1 MKILQ
6 YNFLDPGIR
15 SFCLTVSFVIT
26 VLIGRAEAQT
36 LLTESFNYP
45 SGTLLTN
52 AHWSQQAGG
61 SPSVTV
67 ANGNLT
73 YPNTISNNIGSKVS
87 LSSSGQDVYHS
98 FTSASLDVSNPGV
111 YSSLIVNVS
120 QAQAIGDFFFA
131 LGASGPNASVYIR
144 SNGIGFS
151 FGVGK
156 TAASAEYETTVRPF
170 NTNIMLVLKYEF
182 VTGAQNDEIKLYVN
196 PSLASEP
203 VTADIVT
210 APAIGDVGLL
220 TYAFLYQGNASNA
233 PTLEVDGINVGRS
246 WASVTSAIFDYGD
259 TPTLYD
265 FTKDGVYV
273 PAAHTVLT
281 GLSLGSL
288 LPSTE
293 LTPHSVADG
302 ADNNGTN
309 GDGLEEDAIDVSLNQ
324 IRKGVSYVLSVP
336 VTNPS
341 GTKYLYGWIDFNN
354 DGKFQAE
361 EFASIS
367 FSTSGSSTQT
377 LTWTAVQ
384 TATIA
389 SGANKLYMRL
399 RLSDRSLNDFTTV
412 ATGGATLD
420 ERSIGSGATSTNDPT
435 DYVTPANGEVED
447 YQIEVVNTY
456 EYGDLPASF
465 ENDKDSNP
473 LPGMHAPLTGFTLGS
488 LIDFESNPASVTS
501 PNENNIAGD
510 NAVGLADEDALTSLM
525 SVNRGAPYSL
535 SVPISIPSSLSGW
548 KYLYGWLDLNGDG
561 RFQAGEIATNNTTG
575 NTSTNLTLTWT
586 TAQTNQIASGT
597 TKIYLR
603 LRLSNLDLQDFTT
616 VATGGATLDERS
628 IGNGATT
635 TANSVNAAATPFG
648 EIEDYQLPVDLYDF
662 GDVPISYDNDK
673 DGNFVP
679 AGHISLAGLSLG
691 NIVPGVELTPH
702 SVAVGADNNGAN
714 GDGLEEDAIDVSLNQ
729 IRKGVSYVLSVPVVN
744 TSGTK
749 YLYGWIDFNNDGKFQ
764 VEEVATTSFGT
775 AGSSTQTLTWPT
787 AQTSTIVNGATQ
799 LYMRLRLSDRFL
811 NDFTTVAT
819 GGAILDERSIGNG
832 ATSTGDATNHV
843 NPTNGEVEDY
853 QIEVVDTYEYGDA
866 PASFE
871 NDKDNNLLPAAH
883 APLTGFTLGSLIDF
897 ESTPAS
903 VTSPNENNTTGDNAV
918 GSADE
923 DALQPSI
930 VSISRGMASS
940 ISVPISIPS
949 SLTGTKY
956 LYGWID
962 LNNDGRFQVEE
973 VATTST
979 SLATNTN
986 LTLTWSAAQTAQ
998 IPSGVNTIYLRLRL
1012 SNQNLQDFTTVA
1024 SGGATLDERSI
1035 GNGATSSA
1043 NSANAATTP
1052 FGEVEDYQLPV
1063 DLYDFGDVPNTY
1075 ATSASGFL
1083 PARQVANDLLRIGAT
1098 VDIEPTAHSVAQDA
1112 DNNGI
1117 NGDGLDEDGI
1127 DPSSFSITPNTAFAL
1142 PVTVTNSI
1150 GSGATLYGWIDFNN
1164 DGKFQAAEYSSVNV
1178 PNGTNGMVTLNWTAA
1193 QTAST
1198 GSSPNVYMRLRLAN
1212 NALSNSA
1219 STNDGDTRSFADGLS
1234 SGNYTAT
1241 TQNFGEVEDY
1251 RLATNTAYDFGD
1263 VPVSYDQPTG
1273 ALYAARHLPS
1283 STFYLGATIPD
1294 TEFGPQSVAPNA
1306 DNNGTNGDGLDED
1319 GIDPTAPPVSPTIAF
1334 TLPVTVNN
1342 TSGASGTLYGWLD
1355 ANDNGIFEIG
1365 ERISV
1370 PVPTNTTSV
1379 NLSWPESV
1387 TSLIVHPHVYLRLRL
1402 AGTNLTDNGITP
1414 YDEAS
1419 IADGSISGTFAIP
1432 SIGEVEDYR
1441 LAVEN
1446 PVFDFGDAPDDY
1458 ELNSQHNYVP
1468 ARHKPES
1475 TLFLGNAFDTEVSK
1489 IAVQPGEDN
1498 GGTNGDGADEDG
1510 ITGTL
1515 PELGPTTT
1523 TYSVNVNV
1531 NKTIAGT
1538 ATLHAWID
1546 MDGNGRFSP
1555 FEYTSTTITGTSGLQ
1570 TVPLTWTS
1578 PFYFNT
1584 GVNRTYMRL
1593 RLTTATL
1600 TDNTSTLDID
1610 ERSIGDGLNTGN
1622 YGTIYANGEIEDYPV
1637 PLPDP
1642 TTVIVDSDGDG
1653 IPDDLDLDS
1662 DNDGILDTVESSL
1675 SLNDTAFKI
1684 YNTPNYINATAIKW
1698 VLYVTGD
1705 VGTSVTYAPYNGTP
1719 TTQSIPAS
1727 GILEITL
1734 MGNQVPDNTINQVTT
1749 GKYVELN
1756 SSGPI
1761 SILQEIY
1768 GTTATAQDIAVVYPS
1783 SLRGRKYTVSS
1794 YNVGATPANGVQ
1806 IFSTSDGNNV
1816 EVKNKAGVTVATFA
1830 LNGGQNYIYENG
1842 STDLTGYSV
1851 VSSKDVG
1858 VMVYTKC
1865 ANGTSGACDNLLE
1878 YLLPDKLLGTKF
1890 LTRSAGNTGRMSI
1903 VATKK
1908 NTVVEIDGAIMA
1920 VLADP
1925 GDSYVYTQAI
1935 GSSQII
1941 ETNIPVQIVKVIPYN
1956 DDPSITTIQDINKA
1970 TLGPAI
1976 LTIPSTMIYA
1986 NYLTIFVK
1994 TANTGSMLFNGNPIT
2009 TWQPFSHDASYSFA
2023 TLTNTSG
2030 IVPGARVEI
2039 SSTTGTIPF
2048 LTDWYG
2054 TGPSVSDATPLSIGG
2069 YNLDTGNPSLTIL
2082 KDSDSDGIPD
2092 YLDLDSDNDGCLDA
2106 LEGSDNVTS
2115 AMLVSAQ
2122 GDVRVGTGSSASNQN
2137 LCASATCVDAQGVP
2151 LIVNP
2156 GGAAD
2161 ADGLQGQ
2168 GLGSSINSS
2177 VQDAICLVTPVL
2189 DSDGDGIPD
2198 DIDLDDDNDGIPDCT
2213 ESGFNGTP
2221 TSSFKINYD
2230 ANVPT
2235 DHLAGPAFQIQI
2247 TPPSTNKEGNAWT
2260 YGKIDF
2266 SKNFSF
2272 TMQVYLGANAG
2283 GADGLAVVFQNSPN
2297 GYNAIGSNGA
2307 GLGAQGIANGI
2318 ALEIDTF
2325 MNPGDPGYDHGTIRT
2340 SSDWTALSGDGP
2352 LKPSQAT
2359 VKDGMWHEVTV
2370 NWSTVTNTLAY
2381 TFDGNPVAAHT
2392 FPTSGSNSIIGILGS
2407 TQAYFGYT
2415 GSTGGA
2421 TNDQRIGFDNPC
2433 LLPVFLDT
2441 DNDGI
2446 FDHLDL
2452 DSDND
2457 GCLDALEG
2465 GDNVTTAMLVNS
2477 GGTVVVG
2484 AGSPA
2489 SNQNLCASATCV
2501 DAQGVPLVVNP
2512 GGAADTDGLQ
2522 GQGLGS
2528 SVNSSI
2534 QDATCL
2540 VIPFVDSDGDGIP
2553 DDLDMDDDND
2563 GIPDCTESGF
2573 NGDPAFSFKIN
2584 YNSNVP
2590 TDHMAGPAFQI
2601 QITPPANNQEG
2612 NAWTYGKIDFSKN
2625 FSFTMQV
2632 YLGANAGGADGLA
2645 VVFQN
2650 SPSSYNAIGS
2660 NGGGLGAQGI
2670 ANGIAL
2676 ELDTFMNPGD
2686 PGYDHG
2692 TIRTSSNWTAL
2703 SADGSLKPN
2712 QTTAKDGMWHEVTVN
2727 WSAVTNTLAYTFDG
2741 NPVAAHTFPAS
2752 GSNSIM
2758 DILGSTQA
2766 YFGYTGSTGGLFN
2779 DQRIGFDNPCLLPV
2793 FRDTDND
2800 GIFDHLDLDS
2810 DNDGC
2815 LDALEG
2821 GDNVAIAMLVNSAG
2835 TVEAGTGSSAS
2846 NQNLCATAACID
2858 AQGVPLMVNP
2868 GGAADVDG
2876 LQGQGLGSSI
2886 DSLIQDA
2893 LCLVTPFC
2901 YKPGATTGGITLDTK
2916 LGITSLGRAG
2926 ADQSDNWPMV
2936 RKGGWIALEAKAK
2949 GFVLNRVKFNTSNQ
2963 PVADDGTTL
2972 IITTPVE
2979 GMMIY
2984 DTTNQCLKMYTS
2996 TDGGTTFA
3004 WHCMETQTCPD

>member
-6 YNFLDPGIR
+6 YNFLDPGLR
-15 SFCLTVSFVIT
+15 SFCLTVSFMIT

-36 LLTESFNYP
+36 LLTEGFNYS

-52 AHWSQQAGG
+52 AHWSQQSGG

-98 FTSASLDVSNPGV
+98 FTSASLDASNPGV

-210 APAIGDVGLL
+210 APAIGDVGTL

-259 TPTLYD
+259 TPIGYD

-293 LTPHSVADG
+293 LTAHSVADG

-309 GDGLEEDAIDVSLNQ
+309 GDGLEEDAIDISLNQ
-324 IRKGVSYVLSVP
+324 IRKGVSYVLSVS

-361 EFASIS
+361 EFANIS

-412 ATGGATLD
+412 ATGGTTLD

-447 YQIEVVNTY
+447 YQIDVVNTY
-456 EYGDLPASF
+456 EYGDLPSSF

-473 LPGMHAPLTGFTLGS
+473 LPAMHAPLTGFTLGS
-488 LIDFESNPASVTS
+488 LIDFESTPASVTS
-501 PNENNIAGD
+501 PSENNVAGD

-628 IGNGATT
+628 TGNGATSS
-635 TANSVNAAATPFG
+635 ANSVNAAITPFG
-648 EIEDYQLPVDLYDF
+648 EVEDYQLPVDLYDF

-673 DGNFVP
+673 DGNFIP

-691 NIVPGVELTPH
+691 NIVPGVEQTPH
-702 SVAVGADNNGAN
+702 SVAAGADNNGAN

-775 AGSSTQTLTWPT
+775 TGSSIQTLTWPT
-787 AQTSTIVNGATQ
+787 FQTSTIATGATQ

-843 NPTNGEVEDY
+843 NPANGEVEDY
-853 QIEVVDTYEYGDA
+853 QIDVVNTYEYGDL

-871 NDKDNNLLPAAH
+871 NDKDSNPLPAMH

-903 VTSPNENNTTGDNAV
+903 VTSPNENNIAGDNTVGLADEDALTSLESVSHGVPFHLSVPVNIPSSLTGTKYLYGWLDLNGDGRFQAGEVATAIATTSGNVQLTWTAAQTNQIAFGTPSIYLRLRLSNLDLYDFTTVATGGATLDERSVGNGATSSSNSVNAAITPFGEVEDYQLPVDFYDYGDVPVSYDNDKDGNFVPAGHISLTGLSLGNIVPGVEPTPHSVAAGADNNGANGDGLEEDAIDVSLNQIRKGVSYVLNFPVANPSGTKYLYGWIDFNNDGKFQVEEVATNTFSTAGNSTQFLTWTAAQTTTIVAGANKLYMRLRLSDRSLNDFTTVATGGAILDERSIGNGATSTGNATNHPAPADGEVEDYQIDVVNTYEYGDAPASFENDKDNNPLPAAHAPLTGFTLGSLIDFEATPASVASPNENNTTGDNAV

-930 VSISRGMASS
+930 VSISRGMSSS

-956 LYGWID
+956 LYGWLD
-962 LNNDGRFQVEE
+962 LNGDGRFQVEE
-973 VATTST
+973 IATTST
-979 SLATNTN
+979 SQTSNTH
-986 LTLTWSAAQTAQ
+986 LTLTWTAAQTNQ
-998 IPSGVNTIYLRLRL
+998 IPSGTTNIYLRLRL
-1012 SNQNLQDFTTVA
+1012 SDHSLQDFTTAA
-1024 SGGATLDERSI
+1024 SGGAILDERSI
-1035 GNGATSSA
+1035 GNGATSTS
-1043 NSANAATTP
+1043 NSMNASTTS
-1052 FGEVEDYQLPV
+1052 FGEVEDYQLSV
-1063 DLYDFGDVPNTY
+1063 DLYDFGDVPSSY
-1075 ATSASGFL
+1075 ATSSSGFL
-1083 PARQVANDLLRIGAT
+1083 PARQVASDLLKIGTT
-1098 VDIEPTAHSVAQDA
+1098 VDIEPTAQSVAAAA

-1127 DPSSFSITPNTAFAL
+1127 DPSSFSVTPNTPFVL
-1142 PVTVTNSI
+1142 PVPVTNSI
-1150 GSGATLYGWIDFNN
+1150 GSAAILHGWIDFNN
-1164 DGKFQAAEYSSVNV
+1164 DGKFQAGEHTSVNV
-1178 PNGTNGMVTLNWTAA
+1178 PNGTNGTVTLNWTAA
-1193 QTAST
+1193 QTVNAVGAQRS
-1198 GSSPNVYMRLRLAN
+1198 YMSLRFVSGTLSN
-1212 NALSNSA
+1212 NAPA
-1219 STNDGDTRSFADGLS
+1219 SEADERSFADGLS
-1234 SGNYTAT
+1234 SGAYSAT
-1241 TQNFGEVEDY
+1241 SQNFGEVEDY
-1251 RLATNTAYDFGD
+1251 QIEINTIYDFGD

-1273 ALYAARHLPS
+1273 SLYAARHLPS
-1283 STFYLGATIPD
+1283 SSLYLGATIPD
-1294 TEFGPQSVAPNA
+1294 TEYGPQSVSSNA

-1319 GIDPTAPPVSPTIAF
+1319 GIDPTAHSISPTVAF
-1334 TLPVTVNN
+1334 TLPVSVNN
-1342 TSGASGTLYGWLD
+1342 TSGAARTLYGWLD
-1355 ANDNGIFEIG
+1355 VNNNGLFEIG
-1365 ERISV
+1365 ERVSV
-1370 PVPTNTTSV
+1370 TVPINATSV
-1379 NLSWPESV
+1379 NLTWPSSV
-1387 TSLIVHPHVYLRLRL
+1387 TGLIVSSHVYLRLRI
-1402 AGTNLTDNGITP
+1402 TTTSFSDNSSTP
-1414 YDEAS
+1414 YDEGA
-1419 IADGSISGTFAIP
+1419 IADGTNTGIYSTVP

-1441 LAVEN
+1441 LEVTNAI
-1446 PVFDFGDAPDDY
+1446 FDFGDAPNTY
-1458 ELNSQHNYVP
+1458 EINSSGAFVP

-1475 TLFLGNAFDTEVSK
+1475 TLFLGNTFDTEISK
-1489 IAVQPGEDN
+1489 QSVLSGSNNN
-1498 GGTNGDGADEDG
+1498 GSNGDGSDEDG
-1510 ITGTL
+1510 IITVPL
-1515 PELGPTTT
+1515 PQLTYDMTS
-1523 TYSVNVNV
+1523 YSVDVNV
-1531 NKTIAGT
+1531 FKTLTET
-1538 ATLHAWID
+1538 ATLHGWID
-1546 MDGNGRFSP
+1546 MDGDGHFSS
-1555 FEYTSTTITGTSGLQ
+1555 FEHASTLVTGSSGAQ
-1570 TVPLTWTS
+1570 TVTLTWPS
-1578 PFYFNT
+1578 PFYFGT
-1584 GVNRTYMRL
+1584 DSHTTYLRL
-1593 RLTTATL
+1593 RLTTAAIA
-1600 TDNTSTLDID
+1600 DNTTTVFID
-1610 ERSIGDGLNTGN
+1610 ERSIGDGLSTGN
-1622 YGTIYANGEIEDYPV
+1622 YGITYINGEVEDYA
-1637 PLPDP
+1637 
-1642 TTVIVDSDGDG
+1642 
-1653 IPDDLDLDS
+1653 
-1662 DNDGILDTVESSL
+1662 L
-1675 SLNDTAFKI
+1675 S
-1684 YNTPNYINATAIKW
+1684 
-1698 VLYVTGD
+1698 
-1705 VGTSVTYAPYNGTP
+1705 
-1719 TTQSIPAS
+1719 
-1727 GILEITL
+1727 
-1734 MGNQVPDNTINQVTT
+1734 
-1749 GKYVELN
+1749 
-1756 SSGPI
+1756 
-1761 SILQEIY
+1761 
-1768 GTTATAQDIAVVYPS
+1768 
-1783 SLRGRKYTVSS
+1783 
-1794 YNVGATPANGVQ
+1794 
-1806 IFSTSDGNNV
+1806 
-1816 EVKNKAGVTVATFA
+1816 
-1830 LNGGQNYIYENG
+1830 
-1842 STDLTGYSV
+1842 
-1851 VSSKDVG
+1851 
-1858 VMVYTKC
+1858 
-1865 ANGTSGACDNLLE
+1865 
-1878 YLLPDKLLGTKF
+1878 
-1890 LTRSAGNTGRMSI
+1890 
-1903 VATKK
+1903 
-1908 NTVVEIDGAIMA
+1908 
-1920 VLADP
+1920 
-1925 GDSYVYTQAI
+1925 
-1935 GSSQII
+1935 
-1941 ETNIPVQIVKVIPYN
+1941 
-1956 DDPSITTIQDINKA
+1956 
-1970 TLGPAI
+1970 
-1976 LTIPSTMIYA
+1976 
-1986 NYLTIFVK
+1986 
-1994 TANTGSMLFNGNPIT
+1994 
-2009 TWQPFSHDASYSFA
+2009 
-2023 TLTNTSG
+2023 
-2030 IVPGARVEI
+2030 VPG
-2039 SSTTGTIPF
+2039 
-2048 LTDWYG
+2048 Y
-2054 TGPSVSDATPLSIGG
+2054 
-2069 YNLDTGNPSLTIL
+2069 
-2082 KDSDSDGIPD
+2082 
-2092 YLDLDSDNDGCLDA
+2092 
-2106 LEGSDNVTS
+2106 
-2115 AMLVSAQ
+2115 
-2122 GDVRVGTGSSASNQN
+2122 
-2137 LCASATCVDAQGVP
+2137 
-2151 LIVNP
+2151 
-2156 GGAAD
+2156 
-2161 ADGLQGQ
+2161 
-2168 GLGSSINSS
+2168 
-2177 VQDAICLVTPVL
+2177 L
-2189 DSDGDGIPD
+2189 DSDGDGIAD
-2198 DIDLDDDNDGIPDCT
+2198 NMDLDDDNDGIPDCI
-2213 ESGFNGTP
+2213 ESGFSGDP
-2221 TSSFKINYD
+2221 TSAFKISHD
-2230 ANVPT
+2230 ANIPT
-2235 DHLAGPAFQIQI
+2235 DHLTGPAFQIQI
-2247 TPPSTNKEGNAWT
+2247 TPPAGSREGTAWS

-2272 TMQVYLGANAG
+2272 SMQVYLGAFSG

-2297 GYNAIGSNGA
+2297 GYNAIGSVGA

-2318 ALEIDTF
+2318 VLEMDTF
-2325 MNPGDPGYDHGTIRT
+2325 MNPEVGDPAYDHGTIRR
-2340 SSDWTALSGDGP
+2340 SSNWAALSGSAP
-2352 LKPSQAT
+2352 LKADHAT

-2370 NWSTVTNTLAY
+2370 NWSAAAKTLSY
-2381 TFDGNPVAAHT
+2381 TFDENLVVTHT
-2392 FPTSGSNSIIGILGS
+2392 FPESGANSIIGILGS

-2421 TNDQRIGFDNPC
+2421 I
-2433 LLPVFLDT
+2433 
-2441 DNDGI
+2441 
-2446 FDHLDL
+2446 
-2452 DSDND
+2452 
-2457 GCLDALEG
+2457 
-2465 GDNVTTAMLVNS
+2465 
-2477 GGTVVVG
+2477 
-2484 AGSPA
+2484 
-2489 SNQNLCASATCV
+2489 
-2501 DAQGVPLVVNP
+2501 
-2512 GGAADTDGLQ
+2512 
-2522 GQGLGS
+2522 
-2528 SVNSSI
+2528 
-2534 QDATCL
+2534 
-2540 VIPFVDSDGDGIP
+2540 
-2553 DDLDMDDDND
+2553 
-2563 GIPDCTESGF
+2563 
-2573 NGDPAFSFKIN
+2573 
-2584 YNSNVP
+2584 
-2590 TDHMAGPAFQI
+2590 
-2601 QITPPANNQEG
+2601 
-2612 NAWTYGKIDFSKN
+2612 
-2625 FSFTMQV
+2625 
-2632 YLGANAGGADGLA
+2632 
-2645 VVFQN
+2645 
-2650 SPSSYNAIGS
+2650 
-2660 NGGGLGAQGI
+2660 
-2670 ANGIAL
+2670 
-2676 ELDTFMNPGD
+2676 
-2686 PGYDHG
+2686 
-2692 TIRTSSNWTAL
+2692 
-2703 SADGSLKPN
+2703 
-2712 QTTAKDGMWHEVTVN
+2712 
-2727 WSAVTNTLAYTFDG
+2727 
-2741 NPVAAHTFPAS
+2741 
-2752 GSNSIM
+2752 
-2758 DILGSTQA
+2758 
-2766 YFGYTGSTGGLFN
+2766 N

-2793 FRDTDND
+2793 FRDSDND

-2821 GDNVAIAMLVNSAG
+2821 GDNVAIAMLVNSGG

-2926 ADQSDNWPMV
+2926 ADQADNWPMV

-2984 DTTNQCLKMYTS
+2984 DTTNECLKMYTS
-2996 TDGGTTFA
+2996 TDGGTTFG